1 MSVLSPIIRRAVFA
15 ALICATLAP
24 LAAESMPR
32 ESRVPGGI
40 AILAVPGGQ
49 LPPVVM
55 FRGHRAG
62 VFHDGNGWLAVVG
75 IPLDVEPGSHAIEVQ
90 TGNGPEHIAFE
101 VRDKRYPTQ
110 RIEVANPRH
119 VNPDPADLERIDRE
133 RERIEAALTRYS
145 WTEAAEFTLQSP
157 IAGRRSS
164 SFGLRRIFNGEPR
177 NPHTGM
183 DIAAPRGTVV
193 SAPAAGLVA
202 DVGDYFF
209 NGNTVFI
216 DHGRGL
222 VTMYCHLDRID
233 VKAGDA
239 VAAGDPIG
247 VVGATG
253 RVTGPH
259 LHWGIALNRAMVDP
273 ALFLP
278 EAGSDQKAGDSQI
291 GGGR

>member
-1 MSVLSPIIRRAVFA
+1 MSAPSPTIRMAAFAV
-15 ALICATLAP
+15 LICTALAP
-24 LAAESMPR
+24 SAAESMPR

-40 AILAVPGGQ
+40 AMLAVPGGYM
-49 LPPVVM
+49 PPVVM
-55 FRGHRAG
+55 FRGHRVG
-62 VFHDGNGWLAVVG
+62 VVRDGNGWLAVVG
-75 IPLDVEPGSHAIEVQ
+75 IPLDVEPGTHAIEVQ
-90 TGNGPEHIAFE
+90 TEEGPERIAFE
-101 VRDKRYPTQ
+101 VRDKRYATQ
-110 RIEVANPRH
+110 SIEVANPRH

-133 RERIEAALTRYS
+133 REHIEAALTRYS
-145 WTEAAEFTLQSP
+145 WTEAADFTLRSP
-157 IAGRRSS
+157 VAGRRSS
-164 SFGLRRIFNGEPR
+164 SFGLRRIFNGETR

-202 DVGDYFF
+202 EVGDYFF

-273 ALFLP
+273 ALFLDYQGV
-278 EAGSDQKAGDSQI
+278 E
-291 GGGR
+291 R